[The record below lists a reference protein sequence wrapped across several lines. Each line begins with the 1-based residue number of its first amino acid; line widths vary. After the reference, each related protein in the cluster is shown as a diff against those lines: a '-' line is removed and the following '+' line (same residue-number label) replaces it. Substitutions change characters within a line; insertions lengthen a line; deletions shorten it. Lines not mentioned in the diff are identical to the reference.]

1 MPRCPGLAP
10 SRIRRWCAR
19 RVPVDAATG
28 PGRDAVPG
36 PAPDDRPAPPS
47 RAAGSG
53 HDTGAAVT
61 CAARHRVPVPPLARW
76 LLGLGITATLTAN
89 MARGWS
95 HRSDRAVVAAWPAAS
110 LVGSYELLVWLIRA
124 SGAPGRK
131 PSAEQHGESTACCG
145 AARSVPA
152 GAIDS
157 GQHSRSDPDPRAQ
170 GRRPEDQ
177 PARHPAATV
186 SGQQSDGA
194 PGPDADNRA
203 AVAAYRLS
211 AQVGNPLS
219 ERKLAQMFGRTSR
232 RWARARITEAQRS
245 PLPIQCSNAPTT
257 SRRSGLA
264 APFTVRNR
272 RCDWCETL
280 PADYG
285 PRTAVS
291 AARLGARRS
300 PNSADAAW
308 QRSDDHEGFARDPG
322 SAAG

>member
-1 MPRCPGLAP
+1 MIPARPSPARPGTGSRYLRWPAGCWALASRPP
-10 SRIRRWCAR
+10 SRRTWPGAGPTARSERWSRPGRRPASSAPMNSWYGLSEPPGHPDASHQLSSTARVRRAAVR
-19 RVPVDAATG
+19 RVPSQLGPLTAGSTAAAT
-28 PGRDAVPG
+28 PIRALR
-36 PAPDDRPAPPS
+36 ADDRRISLPGI
-47 RAAGSG
+47 RL
-53 HDTGAAVT
+53 
-61 CAARHRVPVPPLARW
+61 PL
-76 LLGLGITATLTAN
+76 
-89 MARGWS
+89 
-95 HRSDRAVVAAWPAAS
+95 
-110 LVGSYELLVWLIRA
+110 
-124 SGAPGRK
+124 
-131 PSAEQHGESTACCG
+131 SA
-145 AARSVPA
+145 
-152 GAIDS
+152 DS
-157 GQHSRSDPDPRAQ
+157 KVR
-170 GRRPEDQ
+170 
-177 PARHPAATV
+177 
-186 SGQQSDGA
+186 A

>member
-1 MPRCPGLAP
+1 MIPARPSPARPGTGSRYLRWPAGCWALA
-10 SRIRRWCAR
+10 SR
-19 RVPVDAATG
+19 
-28 PGRDAVPG
+28 
-36 PAPDDRPAPPS
+36 PPS
-47 RAAGSG
+47 RRTWPGAGP
-53 HDTGAAVT
+53 T
-61 CAARHRVPVPPLARW
+61 ARSERW
-76 LLGLGITATLTAN
+76 SRPG
-89 MARGWS
+89 R
-95 HRSDRAVVAAWPAAS
+95 RPASSAPMNF
-110 LVGSYELLVWLIRA
+110 LVWLIRA

-257 SRRSGLA
+257 SRRRGLA

-280 PADYG
+280 PADDG

-300 PNSADAAW
+300 HNSAGAAW